1 MKSKQNA
8 TLINVLGLRS
18 NVDVIGL
25 KVWLASFSG
34 PSLKLCNQ
42 SGEEPGKMA

>member
-25 KVWLASFSG
+25 KVWLASG